1 MTEEQGKLLR
11 YVLDNSQEMIVSF
24 DEQGYIEH
32 INETTRALT
41 GYSNE
46 ELHGMFIGELYKEVF
61 RLENSKVKL
70 VEGYHR
76 DEMIDTVIYRKNKT
90 CFPVGLN
97 VFGPIKL
104 ESGKKFFF
112 CMAINMTRQKIS
124 MRRLEETTEQ
134 LRAAMRDR
142 DSFVANVT
150 HELRTPVN
158 GIKGHTEIMLED
170 ETDSQK
176 RNYLKMILDCC
187 STMEGII
194 NNILDFSKLEAGRF
208 QIEEREFSF
217 QEFLHT
223 RQEQFSALAL
233 RKGLRF
239 VMNVAPDI
247 PNTLIGDELRLTQIL
262 NNLVSNAVKFTSQG
276 YVGIEVVKN
285 MQIGNEIELFFM
297 VVDTGIG
304 LTPEDKEKLFTS
316 FSQADASITRKYGG
330 TGLGLAITKE
340 LVQMMGGSIHAEGER
355 GKGSNFSFTVRLKTE
370 EEVQEPVVETL
381 NWKPGQMFAQLETEQ
396 DLMNEFGSE
405 INARELQG
413 IFEKLNLSMDLGNWQ
428 KAEGYMDVLK
438 QLTQGGSKELQK
450 TAFRLGMA
458 VRKADYE
465 RAKEAEQNVIEILRQ
480 DWNEVKNNFQNG

>member
-1 MTEEQGKLLR
+1 MTDEQSKLLC

-24 DEQGYIEH
+24 DEQGCIVYA
-32 INETTRALT
+32 NEKACELT
-41 GYSNE
+41 GYNIV
-46 ELHGMFIGELYKEVF
+46 ELQGMFIGELYKEAF
-61 RLENSKVKL
+61 RLVDNEIKL

-76 DEMIDTVIYRKNKT
+76 EEQIDTVIYRKNKT

-134 LRAAMRDR
+134 LRAAMKDR

-150 HELRTPVN
+150 HELRTPLN
-158 GIKGHTEIMLED
+158 GIKGHTEIILED
-170 ETDSQK
+170 ETDFQK
-176 RNYLKMILDCC
+176 KNYLKMILDCC
-187 STMEGII
+187 ATMEGII

-208 QIEEREFSF
+208 QIEEQEFSF
-217 QEFLHT
+217 QEFLKKC
-223 RQEQFSALAL
+223 QEQFNAFAR

-247 PNTLIGDELRLTQIL
+247 PQILIGDELRLTQIL

-276 YVGIEVVKN
+276 YVGIEVMKN

-304 LTPEDKEKLFTS
+304 LTPEGKEKLFTS
-316 FSQADASITRKYGG
+316 FSQADATITRKYGG

-340 LVQMMGGSIHAEGER
+340 LVQMMGGSIRAEGER
-355 GKGSNFSFTVRLKTE
+355 GKGSNFSFTVRMKTQ
-370 EEVQEPVVETL
+370 EEVQEPVEEML
-381 NWKPGQMFAQLETEQ
+381 NWNPGQMIVQMEQ
-396 DLMNEFGSE
+396 ERDLMNAFGSE
-405 INARELQG
+405 ENARELQG
-413 IFEKLNLSMDLGNWQ
+413 NFEKLNLSMDLGNWQ
-428 KAEGYMDVLK
+428 KAEGYMDALK
-438 QLTQGGSKELQK
+438 QLIHGGSKELQK
-450 TAFRLGMA
+450 TAFCLGMA

-465 RAKEAEQNVIEILRQ
+465 KAKEEEKKVIKVLRQ
-480 DWNEVKNNFQNG
+480 EWKKVNL

>member
-1 MTEEQGKLLR
+1 MTDEQGKLLC
-11 YVLDNSQEMIVSF
+11 YVVDNSQEMIVSF

-32 INETTRALT
+32 VNERTRALT
-41 GYSNE
+41 GYTNE
-46 ELHGMFIGELYKEVF
+46 ELQGMFIGELYKEVF
-61 RLENSKVKL
+61 RVENNKIKL
-70 VEGYHR
+70 VEGYHS
-76 DEMIDTVIYRKNKT
+76 DEVIDTTIYRKNKT

-97 VFGPIKL
+97 VFGPLTL

-112 CMAINMTRQKIS
+112 SMAINMTRQKIS

-134 LRAAMRDR
+134 LRVAMKER

-158 GIKGHTEIMLED
+158 GIKGHAEIILED

-176 RNYLKMILDCC
+176 KNYLKMILDCC

-208 QIEEREFSF
+208 QIEEQEFSF
-217 QEFLHT
+217 QEFLQK
-223 RQEQFSALAL
+223 RQEQFNALAL

-247 PNTLIGDELRLTQIL
+247 PQTLIGDELRLTQIL

-276 YVGIEVVKN
+276 YVGVEVVKN

-370 EEVQEPVVETL
+370 EEVQEPIAEVL
-381 NWKPGQMFAQLETEQ
+381 NWNPGQIFSEIEQEQ

-413 IFEKLNLSMDLGNWQ
+413 NFEKLNLSMDLGNWQ
-428 KAEGYMDVLK
+428 KAEMYMDALK
-438 QLTQGGSKELQK
+438 QLTQGGSNELQK
-450 TAFRLGMA
+450 IVFRLGMT

-465 RAKEAEQNVIEILRQ
+465 KAKEAEKSVIEVLRQ
-480 DWNEVKNNFQNG
+480 EWKDINT